1 MRRASSRSSRRRAA
15 SKSSFCGP
23 RLVGRAARRTLAA
36 LKTPCYLRYSKNY
49 KKRHAP
55 QWELKYVNDLVMY
68 NQPLVVE
75 DQAAYDARVREIGED
90 GLIVL
95 GVVSLMDGDGQACE
109 AALFSS
115 DSISPCEAVA

>member
-1 MRRASSRSSRRRAA
+1 MCTARDASAVAGRGWSV
-15 SKSSFCGP
+15 GP
-23 RLVGRAARRTLAA
+23 RVGHAA

-49 KKRHAP
+49 KQRHAP
-55 QWELKYVNDLVMY
+55 QWDLKYVNDLVMY
-68 NQPLVVE
+68 YQPLVVE